1 MEAELGALRSVTVGA
16 PYPIWME
23 DRDGNIGW
31 RNKAYEDLRAETS
44 ADNTD
49 EIPLFDMRNN
59 ALTTGTTDR
68 LSVRNHRAKTL
79 HWFNVTA
86 TEASGSTVYHAVNIN
101 AVIEAEAA

>member
-1 MEAELGALRSVTVGA
+1 
-16 PYPIWME
+16 
-23 DRDGNIGW
+23 
-31 RNKAYEDLRAETS
+31 
-44 ADNTD
+44 
-49 EIPLFDMRNN
+49 MRNN